1 MPKKF
6 KFNKMK
12 MLNFLILVIKLTET
26 SSLISSDFC
35 SLNKTIEKWPCLD
48 KHNVRCETNS
58 ICASDKKY
66 CEKFDFISR
75 TFNKNNKLA
84 RYQAARVTK
93 IRENFENF
101 KQSIPKCEL
110 NEEKLI
116 CLNNFDCILSKSI
129 VFHEI
134 IISNYEKKVDCKCE
148 GYYPEK
154 CNRNYCGYDLKS
166 CEVFQK
172 FNLTNI
178 KNCENKKTNKL
189 IQRIA
194 LL

>member
-84 RYQAARVTK
+84 RYQAARVTN
-93 IRENFENF
+93 IRENFEHF

-129 VFHEI
+129 VFQQTCLWV
-134 IISNYEKKVDCKCE
+134 ST
-148 GYYPEK
+148 
-154 CNRNYCGYDLKS
+154 L
-166 CEVFQK
+166 
-172 FNLTNI
+172 
-178 KNCENKKTNKL
+178 
-189 IQRIA
+189 
-194 LL
+194 